1 MPPKGI
7 PVPARPAWPSAPDGP
22 DNPRPTIR
30 DVARRAQVSKTTVSR
45 VLNGKPDVDPA
56 TTELVRA
63 VVEEMGYV
71 PSASAVSL
79 ARGRA
84 HSIGLLAP
92 ALSRPWVLEVLRGVA
107 EGIETTDYSLTLFTT
122 SRSEASMQNLRNLL
136 RSQALDGLAVMQPPW
151 HSNPI
156 TDLPA
161 DGTPVVLIDDR
172 NTHPNIP
179 SVGSADHDGIIEA
192 VQHFASLGRD
202 EIAMISGPIEI
213 DCYRERLASFR
224 EACALVGI
232 RPRANLICEALDDA
246 HRAGYLAAG
255 KLLARGARF
264 DALFVSNDAMAL
276 GALRRLRAEGVGVPG
291 DVAIC
296 GFDDIAAARYA
307 DPPLTTVYN
316 PLYEMGGRAV
326 RMLLDACNGTP
337 LPAEPQILPTRLVA
351 RASTLGH
358 TPEGTGPDSEPVQWA
373 DISTDIGAGEP

>member
-1 MPPKGI
+1 
-7 PVPARPAWPSAPDGP
+7 VPARPGRPSAADGP
-22 DNPRPTIR
+22 DRPRPTIR

-122 SRSEASMQNLRNLL
+122 SRSEASMQDLRHLL

-151 HSNPI
+151 RSNPI
-156 TDLPA
+156 TDLAA

-179 SVGSADHDGIIEA
+179 SVGSADHDGITEA
-192 VQHFASLGRD
+192 VQHLTSLDRH

-213 DCYRERLASFR
+213 DCYRERLAAFR
-224 EACALVGI
+224 EACEGVGV
-232 RPRANLICEALDDA
+232 RPRANLICEALDDS

-255 KLLARGARF
+255 KLLARRASF

-276 GALRRLRAEGVGVPG
+276 GAMRRLRAEGVDVPG

-326 RMLLDACNGTP
+326 RMLLDACNGIP

-351 RASTLGH
+351 RASSLGH
-358 TPEGTGPDSEPVQWA
+358 TPEGTGPDSEPLQWA
-373 DISTDIGAGEP
+373 DISPAEA

>member
-1 MPPKGI
+1 MSREGE
-7 PVPARPAWPSAPDGP
+7 PVPARPGWPPGADGP
-22 DNPRPTIR
+22 DKPRPTIR

-122 SRSEASMQNLRNLL
+122 SRSEASMQELRNQL
-136 RSQALDGLAVMQPPW
+136 RSQALDGLAIMQPPW
-151 HSNPI
+151 RFDPV
-156 TDLPA
+156 TDFPA
-161 DGTPVVLIDDR
+161 DGMPVVLIDDR

-179 SVGSADHDGIIEA
+179 SVGSADRGGIIEA
-192 VQHFASLGRD
+192 IEHLASLDRHK
-202 EIAMISGPIEI
+202 IAMISGPIEI
-213 DCYRERLASFR
+213 GCHRERLAAFR
-224 EACALVGI
+224 EACELVGGSS
-232 RPRANLICEALDDA
+232 RANLICEALEDS
-246 HRAGYLAAG
+246 HRAGYQAAG
-255 KLLARGARF
+255 KLLARRASF
-264 DALFVSNDAMAL
+264 DALFVGNDAMAL
-276 GALRRLRAEGVGVPG
+276 GAMRRLRAEGVDVPG
-291 DVAIC
+291 EVAIC

-316 PLYEMGGRAV
+316 PLYEMGGRAI
-326 RMLLDACNGTP
+326 RMLLDACDGAP
-337 LPAEPQILPTRLVA
+337 LPTDPQILPTRLVA

-358 TPEGTGPDSEPVQWA
+358 TPEETGPDSEPLQWV
-373 DISTDIGAGEP
+373 DISPAEP

>member
-151 HSNPI
+151 HSNPV

-192 VQHFASLGRD
+192 VQHFASLGRG

-224 EACALVGI
+224 EACALVGL
-232 RPRANLICEALDDA
+232 RPRANLICEALDDS

-373 DISTDIGAGEP
+373 DISTGDS

>member
-1 MPPKGI
+1 
-7 PVPARPAWPSAPDGP
+7 VPARPGRPPGADRPDK
-22 DNPRPTIR
+22 PRPTIR
-30 DVARRAQVSKTTVSR
+30 DVARQAQVSKTTVSR

-71 PSASAVSL
+71 PSASAVNL

-122 SRSEASMQNLRNLL
+122 SRSEASMEELRNQL
-136 RSQALDGLAVMQPPW
+136 RGQALDGLAIMQPPW
-151 HSNPI
+151 HSDPI
-156 TDLPA
+156 TDFPS

-172 NTHPNIP
+172 NTHPNVP
-179 SVGSADHDGIIEA
+179 SVGSADRAGIIEA
-192 VQHFASLGRD
+192 IQHLASLDRRK
-202 EIAMISGPIEI
+202 IAIISGPIETS
-213 DCYRERLASFR
+213 CYRERLAAFR
-224 EACALVGI
+224 EACQLAGVP
-232 RPRANLICEALDDA
+232 PRTSLICEALDDS
-246 HRAGYLAAG
+246 HRAGYQAAER
-255 KLLARGARF
+255 LLARRASF
-264 DALFVSNDAMAL
+264 DALFVGNDVMAL
-276 GALRRLRAEGVGVPG
+276 GAMRRLRAEGVDIPG

-326 RMLLDACNGTP
+326 RMLLDACAGIAMPT
-337 LPAEPQILPTRLVA
+337 EPQTLPTRLIA

-358 TPEGTGPDSEPVQWA
+358 TPEETGPDSEPLQWA
-373 DISTDIGAGEP
+373 DVSEAET

>member
-1 MPPKGI
+1 MPGKGE
-7 PVPARPAWPSAPDGP
+7 PVPARNGRPPSADGR
-22 DNPRPTIR
+22 DKPRPTIR

-79 ARGRA
+79 ARGKAR
-84 HSIGLLAP
+84 SIGLLAP

-122 SRSEASMQNLRNLL
+122 SRSQASMQDLRQQL
-136 RSQALDGLAVMQPPW
+136 RAQALDGLAIMQPPW
-151 HSNPI
+151 HSDPI
-156 TDLPA
+156 TDFPG
-161 DGTPVVLIDDR
+161 DGMPVVLIDDR

-179 SVGSADHDGIIEA
+179 SVGSADRDGIIEA
-192 VQHFASLGRD
+192 VQHLASLGRRK
-202 EIAMISGPIEI
+202 IAMISGPIEI
-213 DCYRERLASFR
+213 SCQSERLAAFR
-224 EACALVGI
+224 DACQLAGI
-232 RPRANLICEALDDA
+232 RPRATLICEALEDSY
-246 HRAGYLAAG
+246 RAGDQAAG
-255 KLLARGARF
+255 KLLARRASF
-264 DALFVSNDAMAL
+264 DALFVGNDAMAL
-276 GALRRLRAEGVGVPG
+276 GAMRRLRAEGVDVPG

-326 RMLLDACNGTP
+326 RMLLDACDGTP
-337 LPAEPQILPTRLVA
+337 LPTEPQILPTRLVA

-373 DISTDIGAGEP
+373 DVSPAEA

>member
-1 MPPKGI
+1 M
-7 PVPARPAWPSAPDGP
+7 PARNGRPPGADGP
-22 DNPRPTIR
+22 DKPRPTIR

-84 HSIGLLAP
+84 RSIGLLAP

-122 SRSEASMQNLRNLL
+122 SRSQASMQGLRQQL
-136 RSQALDGLAVMQPPW
+136 RAQALDGLAIMQPPW
-151 HSNPI
+151 HSDPI
-156 TDLPA
+156 TDFPG
-161 DGTPVVLIDDR
+161 DGVPVVLIDDR

-179 SVGSADHDGIIEA
+179 SVGSADRDGIIEA
-192 VQHFASLGRD
+192 IQHLASLGRRKV
-202 EIAMISGPIEI
+202 AMISGPIEI
-213 DCYRERLASFR
+213 SCQSERLAAFR
-224 EACALVGI
+224 DACQLAGI
-232 RPRANLICEALDDA
+232 RPRASLICEAFEDSY
-246 HRAGYLAAG
+246 RAGDQAAG
-255 KLLARGARF
+255 KLLARRASF
-264 DALFVSNDAMAL
+264 DALFVGNDAMAL
-276 GALRRLRAEGVGVPG
+276 GAMRRLRAEGVDVPG

-326 RMLLDACNGTP
+326 RMLLDACDGTP
-337 LPAEPQILPTRLVA
+337 LPTEPQMLPTRLVA

-358 TPEGTGPDSEPVQWA
+358 TPDGTGPDSEPVQWA
-373 DISTDIGAGEP
+373 DISPAEA

>member
-1 MPPKGI
+1 M
-7 PVPARPAWPSAPDGP
+7 PARPARPPAADGP
-22 DNPRPTIR
+22 DSPRPTIR

-192 VQHFASLGRD
+192 VQHLAALDRH
-202 EIAMISGPIEI
+202 EIAMIPGPIEI

-224 EACALVGI
+224 EACELVGM
-232 RPRANLICEALDDA
+232 RPRANLICEALDDS

-276 GALRRLRAEGVGVPG
+276 GAMRRLRAEGVGIPG

-373 DISTDIGAGEP
+373 DISTAES

>member
-1 MPPKGI
+1 MTREGG
-7 PVPARPAWPSAPDGP
+7 PVPARPGRRTGADGP
-22 DNPRPTIR
+22 GKTRPTIR

-56 TTELVRA
+56 TIELVQA

-122 SRSEASMQNLRNLL
+122 SRSEASMQELRNQL
-136 RSQALDGLAVMQPPW
+136 RSQALDGLAIMQPPW
-151 HSNPI
+151 HSDPI
-156 TDLPA
+156 TDFPA

-179 SVGSADHDGIIEA
+179 SVGSADRDGIIEA
-192 VQHFASLGRD
+192 IQHLASLQRHKVA
-202 EIAMISGPIEI
+202 IISGPIEI
-213 DCYRERLASFR
+213 GCHRERLAAFR
-224 EACALVGI
+224 EACKLAGVPA
-232 RPRANLICEALDDA
+232 RTNLICEARDDSY
-246 HRAGYLAAG
+246 RAGYQAAER
-255 KLLARGARF
+255 LLARGASF
-264 DALFVSNDAMAL
+264 DALFVGNDAMAL
-276 GALRRLRAEGVGVPG
+276 GAMRCLRAEGVDIPG
-291 DVAIC
+291 EVAIC
-296 GFDDIAAARYA
+296 GFDDIAAARFA

-316 PLYEMGGRAV
+316 PLYEMGGRAM
-326 RMLLDACNGTP
+326 RMLLDACDGTP
-337 LPAEPQILPTRLVA
+337 MPAEPQILPTRLVA

-358 TPEGTGPDSEPVQWA
+358 TPEETGPDSELLQWA
-373 DISTDIGAGEP
+373 DISEVEK